1 MRRINRLHKQTT
13 PDKSLI
19 TRIILLKQP
28 RIRRGVARM
37 KTYKNFIMEEQE
49 ETKIMEDL
57 MREMPLTDNELQI
70 LIEKKSGGKFGR
82 VLKMIAVSLANRLSA
97 QTRKVISATT
107 TDKKLDELAK
117 AISISGGISAIAV
130 AVSDGGKSGV
140 SKIIGLS
147 AIKN

>member
-1 MRRINRLHKQTT
+1 
-13 PDKSLI
+13 
-19 TRIILLKQP
+19 
-28 RIRRGVARM
+28 
-37 KTYKNFIMEEQE
+37 
-49 ETKIMEDL
+49 
-57 MREMPLTDNELQI
+57 
-70 LIEKKSGGKFGR
+70 
-82 VLKMIAVSLANRLSA
+82 MIAVSLANRLSA
-97 QTRKVISATT
+97 QTRKVISAKT

>member
-1 MRRINRLHKQTT
+1 MEICENCGFYELLGCRIVENGHSRV
-13 PDKSLI
+13 
-19 TRIILLKQP
+19 LK
-28 RIRRGVARM
+28 
-37 KTYKNFIMEEQE
+37 TLF
-49 ETKIMEDL
+49 
-57 MREMPLTDNELQI
+57 
-70 LIEKKSGGKFGR
+70 EKKSGGKFGR

-97 QTRKVISATT
+97 QTRKVISAKT

>member
-1 MRRINRLHKQTT
+1 
-13 PDKSLI
+13 
-19 TRIILLKQP
+19 
-28 RIRRGVARM
+28 
-37 KTYKNFIMEEQE
+37 MEEQE

-57 MREMPLTDNELQI
+57 MREMPLTDDELQT
-70 LIEKKSGGKFGR
+70 LVGR